1 MSTINNQKDVQTTPD
16 KKQGKFQGCLGR
28 GILGLLVFLLA
39 IWAVYGMLA
48 NFQFRGRGMLGALAV
63 LAIMLIIGVIYQS
76 VASARDLKKYPPPG
90 KLYDV
95 GGCRLHLYST
105 GEGGPTV
112 ILEAGGSSPALLWY
126 LVQKEVAKFARVC
139 SYDRAGFGW
148 SDPASKPLS
157 ANDVAGDLHE
167 LLKKADIPG
176 PYILVGHSIGGVY
189 VRAFTHLYPSKVV
202 GMVLVDSSHESQ
214 NLRYPPEFN
223 KISRRQIS
231 SMRMLPFLA
240 RIGILRL
247 TRAWSLMMPEPPLPV
262 EVGRAILA
270 TMYRT
275 SYCEAFYE
283 EMIAIAGMVNQE
295 KGPASLGDL
304 PLIVLAADD
313 SIKKMPEAMV
323 KAIGQ
328 NAFEKLLQVAQEFP
342 QELAGLSTRGRLIV
356 VENSSHYIQ
365 WDQPKVVID
374 AIKEIVEQVRD
385 K

>member
-1 MSTINNQKDVQTTPD
+1 VSTINNQKDIQTKSD

-48 NFQFRGRGMLGALAV
+48 NFQFRGRGILGAFAV
-63 LAIMLIIGVIYQS
+63 LAIMIIMGAIYQS

-283 EMIAIAGMVNQE
+283 EMIALQE
-295 KGPASLGDL
+295 WLTKRKVP
-304 PLIVLAADD
+304 PVW
-313 SIKKMPEAMV
+313 
-323 KAIGQ
+323 AIYH
-328 NAFEKLLQVAQEFP
+328 LLCLRQMTALRKCPRPWSKQ
-342 QELAGLSTRGRLIV
+342 
-356 VENSSHYIQ
+356 
-365 WDQPKVVID
+365 
-374 AIKEIVEQVRD
+374 
-385 K
+385 

>member
-1 MSTINNQKDVQTTPD
+1 MDSTNKQKDVMGKPD
-16 KKQGKFQGCLGR
+16 KNQGKFQGCLGR
-28 GILGLLVFLLA
+28 GILGLLVFILA
-39 IWAVYGMLA
+39 TWAAYGALA
-48 NFQFRGRGMLGALAV
+48 NFQFRGRGILGAFAV
-63 LAIMLIIGVIYQS
+63 LAIMLIMGVIYQS

-95 GGCRLHLYST
+95 GGRRLHLYST
-105 GEGGPTV
+105 GEVGPTV
-112 ILEAGGSSPALLWY
+112 VLEAGGSSPALLWY
-126 LVQKEVAKFARVC
+126 LVQKEVAIFARVC

-148 SDPASKPLS
+148 SDPVSKPLT
-157 ANDVAGDLHE
+157 ANDAAEDLHK
-167 LLKKADIPG
+167 LLKTANVPG

-189 VRAFTHLYPSKVV
+189 IRAFTHHYPAEVA

-214 NLRYPPEFN
+214 NLRYPHEFN

-231 SMRMLPFLA
+231 SMRMLPFLS
-240 RIGILRL
+240 RIGMLRL

-262 EVGRAILA
+262 EIGMAILA

-275 SYCEAFYE
+275 SYCEATYE
-283 EMIAIAGMVNQE
+283 EMVAIAGMVSQE

-328 NAFEKLLQVAQEFP
+328 NAFEKLLQLAQEFP
-342 QELAGLSTRGRLIV
+342 QELAGLSTCGKLIV

-365 WDQPKVVID
+365 WDQPKIVID
-374 AIKEIVEQVRD
+374 AIKEIVEQVRS

>member
-1 MSTINNQKDVQTTPD
+1 MSTINNQKDIQTKSD

-39 IWAVYGMLA
+39 AWAIYRLLA
-48 NFQFRGRGMLGALAV
+48 NFQFHGRGFLGAFAV
-63 LAIMLIIGVIYQS
+63 LAIMIIMGAIYQS
-76 VASARDLKKYPPPG
+76 VASVRDLKKYPPPG

-95 GGCRLHLYST
+95 GDRRLHLYST
-105 GEGGPTV
+105 GEGDPTV
-112 ILEAGGSSPALLWY
+112 ILEAGGSSPGLLWY
-126 LVQKEVAKFARVC
+126 LVQKEIAKFARVC

-148 SDPASKPLS
+148 SDPVSKPLS
-157 ANDVAGDLHE
+157 ASVVAGDLHK
-167 LLKKADIPG
+167 LLRTANVPG

-189 VRAFTHLYPSKVV
+189 VRAFTHQYPAEVV

-214 NLRYPPEFN
+214 NLRYPPEF
-223 KISRRQIS
+223 KKLSDRQS
-231 SMRMLPFLA
+231 STMRMLPLLSKL
-240 RIGILRL
+240 GILRL

-275 SYCEAFYE
+275 SYCEAFFE